1 MQLLCFLIG
10 TNYEPV
16 LLHAVYKLVSY
27 IVYHAVDSN
36 LMKCTTKYTVLR
48 TDPIFFLI
56 ILNINT
62 YIYIYAK
69 EYMCAKEI
77 YTCLYS
83 YSSNKM
89 HSL

>member
-36 LMKCTTKYTVLR
+36 LMKCTTNYTVLR

-62 YIYIYAK
+62 GHF
-69 EYMCAKEI
+69 E
-77 YTCLYS
+77 YS
-83 YSSNKM
+83 YIKEKQNFIPVKER
-89 HSL
+89 

>member
-36 LMKCTTKYTVLR
+36 LMKCTTTENITLR
-48 TDPIFFLI
+48 S
-56 ILNINT
+56 
-62 YIYIYAK
+62 K
-69 EYMCAKEI
+69 ENVQITTNLKLSITE
-77 YTCLYS
+77 
-83 YSSNKM
+83 N
-89 HSL
+89 